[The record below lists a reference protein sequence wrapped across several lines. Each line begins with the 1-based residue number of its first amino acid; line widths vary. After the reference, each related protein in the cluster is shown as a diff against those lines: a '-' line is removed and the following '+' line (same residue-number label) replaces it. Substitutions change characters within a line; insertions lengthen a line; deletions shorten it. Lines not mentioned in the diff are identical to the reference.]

1 MTDRSSG
8 VLDRATDS
16 TTFERA
22 ARAGYVVSG
31 ILHLLIAYIIVRIAS
46 GSGGNADQSGALGT
60 IAGTTGGKVVL
71 WIAVAAFVAMALWRL
86 AETLLG
92 PHPSESGPG
101 GEGDSQDATAF
112 DRLKAFSLAVV
123 YVGFAIAAAQF
134 AMGSGKSSGEQNAGL
149 SARMMESGFGKFILI
164 VVGLVIIG
172 VGAYHVYKGAT
183 KNFLD
188 DLRRSHGTVIEPL
201 GVVGYVAKGLVLVG
215 TGILV
220 IVAVFTSDP
229 AKASGIDAAVK
240 TLSDAPFG
248 KILLF
253 LAALGIAA
261 YGCYSLVMARHARM

>member
-1 MTDRSSG
+1 MTGSSTG
-8 VLDRATDS
+8 ALDRATDS
-16 TTFERA
+16 TTFERT

-31 ILHLLIAYIIVRIAS
+31 LLHLLIAYIIVRIAL

-60 IAGTTGGKVVL
+60 VATTTGGKVVL
-71 WIAVAAFVAMALWRL
+71 WVAVAAFVAMALWRL
-86 AETLLG
+86 AETVVG
-92 PHPSESGPG
+92 PHPGESGRS
-101 GEGDSQDATAF
+101 EGDDSHDGSAF

-123 YVGFAIAAAQF
+123 YVGFAFTAAKF
-134 AMGSGKSSGEQNAGL
+134 AMGSGKSSSEQNAGL
-149 SARMMESGFGKFILI
+149 SARMMESGFGKFVLI
-164 VVGLVIIG
+164 VAGLVIVG

-183 KNFLD
+183 KGFLD
-188 DLRRSHGTVIEPL
+188 DLRRSNGSVIEPL
-201 GVVGYVAKGLVLVG
+201 GVVGYIAKGLVLVG

-248 KILLF
+248 KILLC
-253 LAALGIAA
+253 LAALGISA